1 MRGLEDGLDEVV
13 TALTRRDERA
23 MTVIEDDIPEEVRS
37 SLLDT
42 INQVSVEIRRVREGY
57 GLAPQ
62 IVSNRRR
69 FLAKLSSL
77 SVDLIEATSRYLKAY
92 GDVPEA
98 ESGPLDN
105 QIGTMIALV
114 EKLLGFIGGGQR
126 EG

>member
-13 TALTRRDERA
+13 TALMRCDDRA
-23 MTVIEDDIPEEVRS
+23 MTVIEDDIPVEVRPS
-37 SLLDT
+37 MLDT
-42 INQVSVEIRRVREGY
+42 INKVSVEIRKVSESY

-77 SVDLIEATSRYLKAY
+77 SVDLIEATSKYMKAY
-92 GDVPEA
+92 GEVPEA

-114 EKLLGFIGGGQR
+114 EKLVGLIGGGQ
-126 EG
+126 GGG

>member
-23 MTVIEDDIPEEVRS
+23 MTVIEDDIPVEVRS
-37 SLLDT
+37 SMLDT
-42 INQVSVEIRRVREGY
+42 INQVSAEIRRVREGY

-77 SVDLIEATSRYLKAY
+77 SVDLIEATSKYLEAY

-98 ESGPLDN
+98 ERGPLDD

-114 EKLLGFIGGGQR
+114 EKLLGSIGGGQR